1 MLLGEKLDI
10 DLVRNLRKNSV
21 KNDLVFVDNF

>member
-1 MLLGEKLDI
+1 MLLGGKFDI